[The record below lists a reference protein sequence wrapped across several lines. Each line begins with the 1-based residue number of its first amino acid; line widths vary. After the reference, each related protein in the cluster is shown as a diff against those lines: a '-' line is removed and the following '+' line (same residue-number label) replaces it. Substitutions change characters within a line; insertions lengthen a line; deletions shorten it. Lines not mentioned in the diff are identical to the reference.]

1 MDEKNIIKFKQ
12 NRVRSEP
19 TVHKEAFPNVV
30 YTYPEYP
37 YPQSFCFSRV
47 YSLRNKLDISTEGV
61 RDLVLRAMRDQEMKT
76 IDARLT
82 YVLIRNRFDP
92 KDILEPNAKI
102 LGYVIEGKYC
112 NIYYNRSTRDIEIR
126 IPRGVVGVDDRYI
139 NITRKISRVID
150 RAVRNEIS
158 RIEFLE
164 LLRSRS
170 QD

>member
-19 TVHKEAFPNVV
+19 TVHKE
-30 YTYPEYP
+30 
-37 YPQSFCFSRV
+37 
-47 YSLRNKLDISTEGV
+47 
-61 RDLVLRAMRDQEMKT
+61 
-76 IDARLT
+76 ARLT